1 MNRGCVTV
9 RYGPYY
15 GQQSGGMHPTGMLFC
30 FLLNLY
36 LIMLLNEKLGSS
48 ESNRIEG

>member
-9 RYGPYY
+9 RYGP
-15 GQQSGGMHPTGMLFC
+15 GGMHPTGMLFC

-36 LIMLLNEKLGSS
+36 LMMLLNVRLGSR
-48 ESNRIEG
+48 EHNRIEG